1 MAKMEKVEKAV
12 SATTALVKGVQ
23 KNLSQ
28 LEKVVDLLSTQDR
41 ISALPTPQLV
51 QGYAA
56 TKALEKQIRT
66 FNEMVK
72 DEVLR
77 TVEMV
82 APGTKVWYKGQKAVT
97 VSTVRDGVEPVTGR
111 PIRVVDIQV
120 LDTGE
125 KVESVNVKLLYQG
138 RFFEDPTVTV
148 DDKGHLWMSDG
159 EGTYLQA
166 QRRVTSV
173 FDEEAARA
181 ILGEEL
187 VQEAEE
193 VTGYQVTDMMQ
204 FVAHYGLLLEALNRI
219 GEMLEQYYGNV
230 TPPALEDA
238 RTAASKLSELIQPI
252 KTLSEEKIRALV
264 TLGKIQPS
272 DVAKMFV
279 EKETFALYVKE
290 AKKGK

>member
-1 MAKMEKVEKAV
+1 MEKMEKVEKAV

-181 ILGEEL
+181 VLGDL
-187 VQEAEE
+187 VKEAEE
-193 VTGYQVTDMMQ
+193 VTGYQVTDMEHFMGQ
-204 FVAHYGLLLEALNRI
+204 FNRITRAVDRLLEI
-219 GEMLEQYYGNV
+219 
-230 TPPALEDA
+230 TEDPKSETFELA
-238 RTAASKLSELIQPI
+238 MEILRAANAIQSLIEA
-252 KTLSEEKIRALV
+252 KTELSEEKIRALV